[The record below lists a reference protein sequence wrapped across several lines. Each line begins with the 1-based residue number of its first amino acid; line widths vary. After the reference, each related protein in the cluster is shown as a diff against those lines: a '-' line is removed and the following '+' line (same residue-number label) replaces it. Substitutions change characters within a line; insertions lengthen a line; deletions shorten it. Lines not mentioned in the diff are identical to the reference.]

1 MSTGSG
7 GGGATRRP
15 WPTSGPLPP
24 GQPRAVL
31 VDEVRRVLRGLPRD
45 AAALVASSGGPDS
58 AALAFLVSEARPDL
72 QLTLGHVRHGLRDD
86 SRDLAAVRAH
96 AAWLGAELV
105 VSEVHVAG
113 DGGLEAAARA
123 HRYAAL
129 RRQAAEVGAGW
140 ILLGHSAEDQA
151 ETVLLRL
158 LRGTGVAGLS
168 AMSPVRG
175 GLVRPLLH
183 LRRNDLAKFVLYEG
197 LPVARDPTNEDP
209 SIARVLVRKR
219 LLPVLA
225 EFGGDAVAAI
235 ARLADLAR
243 ADAAA
248 LDRFADEVTEQALA
262 RYGPAVAVRDD
273 LLAELEPA
281 LAARVLRAAVTAARP
296 SDAPPTAAQVADLA
310 ELSVG
315 SAVDLPDVTA
325 TRGGGWI
332 ALVPRDV
339 ATPPVR
345 RLALPGTTRWE
356 ATGVQIEAI
365 TEQAVDDDG
374 QLRLVIDGGW
384 TPPEVAA
391 EPGALPPGADP
402 ARGVLRAGALPV
414 EPVLRPRRPGDR
426 VVTAG
431 GTRKLQD
438 EFVDAGVP
446 RAVRDLV
453 PVLAA
458 GERVLWVPGV
468 TADAELVEQGRRA
481 PRAVLVARV
490 LRRDR

>member
-1 MSTGSG
+1 MSG
-7 GGGATRRP
+7 GGGDTGATDRP
-15 WPTSGPLPP
+15 WPTSGPLGL
-24 GQPRAVL
+24 GQTRGVL
-31 VDEVRRVLRGLPRD
+31 VDEVRRVLRAVPRD
-45 AAALVASSGGPDS
+45 AAALVATSGGPDS
-58 AALAFLVSEARPDL
+58 AALAFLTSEARPDL
-72 QLTLGHVRHGLRDD
+72 TLTLGHVRHGLRDD
-86 SRDLAAVRAH
+86 SRDLEVVRAH
-96 AAWLGAELV
+96 AQWLGAELV
-105 VSEVHVAG
+105 VSEVHVSG
-113 DGGLEAAARA
+113 EGGVEAAARA

-129 RRQAAEVGAGW
+129 RRQAAEVGTGW

-197 LPVARDPTNEDP
+197 LPIARDPTNEDT

-219 LLPVLA
+219 LLPVLE
-225 EFGGDAVAAI
+225 EFGGDPVAAI

-248 LDRFADEVTEQALA
+248 LDRLADEVTERALV

-281 LAARVLRAAVTAARP
+281 LAARVLRAAVAAARP
-296 SDAPPTAAQVADLA
+296 TDAPPTAAQVADLA

-339 ATPPVR
+339 GTPPVR
-345 RLALPGTTRWE
+345 ALAVPGTTRWD
-356 ATGVQIEAI
+356 ATGVQVDVA
-365 TEQAVDDDG
+365 TEQPIDGDG
-374 QLRLVIDGGW
+374 QLRIVVEGGW
-384 TPPEVAA
+384 TPPQL
-391 EPGALPPGADP
+391 EPDPAALPPGSDP
-402 ARGVLRAGALPV
+402 ALGVVVVGRMPV
-414 EPVLRPRRPGDR
+414 QPVLRPRRPGDR
-426 VVTAG
+426 VVTTG

-438 EFVDAGVP
+438 VLVDAGVP

-468 TADAELVEQGRRA
+468 VVDADLEERGRTA
-481 PRAVLVARV
+481 PRAAMVVRPLQR
-490 LRRDR
+490 

>member
-1 MSTGSG
+1 VSG
-7 GGGATRRP
+7 GVDGDGATGHP
-15 WPTSGPLPP
+15 WPTTGPLSE
-24 GQPRAVL
+24 GQPRGVL
-31 VDEVRRVLRGLPRD
+31 VDEVRRVLRAVPRD
-45 AAALVASSGGPDS
+45 AVALVATSGGRDS
-58 AALAFLVSEARPDL
+58 AALAFLTSEARPDL
-72 QLTLGHVRHGLRDD
+72 TLTLGHVRHGLRDD
-86 SRDLAAVRAH
+86 SRDLEAVRAH
-96 AAWLGAELV
+96 AQWLGAELV
-105 VSEVHVAG
+105 ISEVHVTG
-113 DGGLEAAARA
+113 DGGIEAAARA

-129 RRQAAEVGAGW
+129 RRQAADVGAGW

-158 LRGTGVAGLS
+158 LRGTGVAGLA
-168 AMSPVRG
+168 AMAPVRG
-175 GLVRPLLH
+175 GLVRPMLH

-197 LPVARDPTNEDP
+197 LPIAKDPTNQDP
-209 SIARVLVRKR
+209 TIARVLLRQR
-219 LLPVLA
+219 LFPVLA
-225 EFGGDAVAAI
+225 EFGGDPLAAI

-243 ADAAA
+243 ADSAA
-248 LDRFADEVTEQALA
+248 LDRLAGEVTDRALV

-281 LAARVLRAAVTAARP
+281 LAARVLRAAVSAARP

-339 ATPPVR
+339 GTPPVR
-345 RLALPGTTRWE
+345 PLALPGTTRWE
-356 ATGVQIEAI
+356 ATGIRIEAV
-365 TEQAVDDDG
+365 TEQPIDGDG
-374 QLRLVIDGGW
+374 QLRLVVDGGW
-384 TPPEVAA
+384 TPPEQ
-391 EPGALPPGADP
+391 EPDPAALPPGSDP
-402 ARGVLRAGALPV
+402 ALGAVVVGAMPP

-426 VVTAG
+426 VVTTG

-438 EFVDAGVP
+438 VMVDAGVP

-458 GERVLWVPGV
+458 GEHVLWVPGIAID
-468 TADAELVEQGRRA
+468 ADLQAAGTTA
-481 PRAVLVARV
+481 PRAALVARP
-490 LRRDR
+490 LHS

>member
-1 MSTGSG
+1 MSGAG
-7 GGGATRRP
+7 GTDGATGRP

-24 GQPRAVL
+24 GQPRGVL
-31 VDEVRRVLRGLPRD
+31 VDEVRRVLRAVPRD
-45 AAALVASSGGPDS
+45 AQVVIASSGGPDS
-58 AALAFLVSEARPDL
+58 AALAFLTSEARPDL

-96 AAWLGAELV
+96 AQWLGAELV
-105 VSEVHVAG
+105 ITEVHVSG

-129 RRQAAEVGAGW
+129 RRQAADVGAGW

-219 LLPVLA
+219 LLPVLE
-225 EFGGDAVAAI
+225 EFGGDPVAAI

-248 LDRFADEVTEQALA
+248 LDRLADEVTEQALV
-262 RYGPAVAVRDD
+262 RYGPAVAVRDE

-332 ALVPRDV
+332 ALVPNDV
-339 ATPPVR
+339 ARPPVR
-345 RLALPGTTRWE
+345 SLALPGTTRWE
-356 ATGVQIEAI
+356 ATGIQIDAL
-365 TEQAVDDDG
+365 TEQAVEGDG
-374 QLRLVIDGGW
+374 QMRLVIDGGW
-384 TPPEVAA
+384 MPPELEP
-391 EPGALPPGADP
+391 EPGALPPGAVP
-402 ARGVLRAGALPV
+402 EYGVLIAGELPT

-426 VVTAG
+426 VVTGG

-438 EFVDAGVP
+438 ELVDAGVP
-446 RAVRDLV
+446 RAIRDLV

-468 TADAELVEQGRRA
+468 TADHELLERGRRA
-481 PRAVLVARV
+481 PRAALVARV
-490 LRRDR
+490 LRREA

>member
-1 MSTGSG
+1 MSAAGSG
-7 GGGATRRP
+7 DGATRRP

-24 GQPRAVL
+24 GQPRGVL
-31 VDEVRRVLRGLPRD
+31 VDEVRRVLRAVPRD

-86 SRDLAAVRAH
+86 TRDLAAVRAH
-96 AAWLGAELV
+96 AQWLGAELV
-105 VSEVHVAG
+105 ITEVHVAG
-113 DGGLEAAARA
+113 EGGLEAAARA

-129 RRQAAEVGAGW
+129 RRQAADVGAGW

-168 AMSPVRG
+168 AMAPVRG

-183 LRRNDLAKFVLYEG
+183 LRRRDLAKFVLYEG

-219 LLPVLA
+219 LLPMLE
-225 EFGGDAVAAI
+225 EFGGDPVAAI
-235 ARLADLAR
+235 ARLSDLAR
-243 ADAAA
+243 ADSAA
-248 LDRFADEVTEQALA
+248 LDRLADEVTERALV

-315 SAVDLPDVTA
+315 SAVDLPDVSA

-345 RLALPGTTRWE
+345 ALVQPGTTRWE
-356 ATGVQIEAI
+356 VAGIQIETV
-365 TEQAVDDDG
+365 TEQPVDGDG

-384 TPPEVAA
+384 TPPELVP
-391 EPGALPPGADP
+391 EPAALPPGANP
-402 ARGVLRAGALPV
+402 EYGVLLAGRLPT

-438 EFVDAGVP
+438 ELVDAGVP
-446 RAVRDLV
+446 RAVRDIV

-458 GERVLWVPGV
+458 GERVLWVPGI
-468 TADAELVEQGRRA
+468 TADVDLVEQGRRA
-481 PRAVLVARV
+481 PQAALVARV
-490 LRRDR
+490 LRRDG